1 MDIWLDSGEYNEETL
16 AQLRDHLVQAFKIP
30 PGQADILTNGNS
42 HRIKRDCS
50 SEEAEHLVKQFLS
63 WNISLRIE
71 QDSKETS
78 SHHDHTPIT
87 NSPPAF
93 KLASHGETIPTLE
106 RDKTPPN
113 VTTDHLHLVTD

>member
-16 AQLRDHLVQAFKIP
+16 AQLRDHLVQVFKIP

-50 SEEAEHLVKQFLS
+50 SLEAEQFVKQFLS

-71 QDSKETS
+71 QDSNETCS
-78 SHHDHTPIT
+78 QNGQTPIPT
-87 NSPPAF
+87 SPPVF
-93 KLASHGETIPTLE
+93 TLASHGEIIPNLK

-113 VTTDHLHLVTD
+113 VTTDHLHLVAD